1 VRATK
6 AQQQQALLAYKQ
18 TVQQAFREVSDALI
32 AVRKNREVR
41 QDRKKRFLAAE
52 AQEELAKVRYFG
64 GVTSYLEVLIA
75 EQSRFGAA
83 LTLVQ
88 AQGNELFAVVAL
100 YRALGGGWQTE
111 AQASAVAK
119 R

>member
-1 VRATK
+1 
-6 AQQQQALLAYKQ
+6 
-18 TVQQAFREVSDALI
+18 
-32 AVRKNREVR
+32 
-41 QDRKKRFLAAE
+41 
-52 AQEELAKVRYFG
+52 
-64 GVTSYLEVLIA
+64 VLIA